1 MSNEELRVRRFFVNM
16 QRLGVKIALDGE
28 RLLVTGAGVS
38 PLLEDECKKRIHWL
52 KKWRSD
58 MAFKKLDTTA
68 LPTRQWALVGHPGS
82 GKSTFAAQLRTPLL
96 VVDADHRFG
105 EVAHLA
111 VGDVFTLSDDP
122 ADMVIAER
130 IVTQLRANMT
140 GSGVQTIV
148 IDSLTAILAPLVTE
162 AVLSNDA
169 GVNKNRVAAFK
180 GKALALRLLQD
191 AITGW
196 GCDVLWVYHL
206 RAGLDGHA
214 RQVEST
220 SISAVELARLRRS
233 LNVTLRCVQE
243 GARRGVVVDWA
254 RSGRQG
260 MTLWDESGCWR
271 DMPERIESAV
281 YGGLSAAER
290 DAMGKATPTSFT
302 SAADAIAWGFESG
315 VFDDALHAKNAYD
328 KLKVEAAPTTAA
340 VMWQLW
346 IAEVQRRKHER
357 KSEGAP

>member
-1 MSNEELRVRRFFVNM
+1 MSSEELRAWRFFANLH
-16 QRLGVKIALDGE
+16 RLGVQIALNGE
-28 RLLVTGAGVS
+28 QLLVTGAGVS

-58 MAFKKLDTTA
+58 MAFKKLNTAA
-68 LPTRQWALVGHPGS
+68 LPARQWALVGYPGS
-82 GKSTFAAQLRTPLL
+82 GKSTFAAQLRGPLL

-105 EVAHLA
+105 EVARLA
-111 VGDVFTLSDDP
+111 AGDVFTLSDDP
-122 ADMVIAER
+122 SDMVIAER
-130 IVTQLRANMT
+130 IVAHLRANMA
-140 GSGVQTIV
+140 GSGVKTIV
-148 IDSLTAILAPLVTE
+148 VDSLTAILAPLVTE

-169 GVNKNRVAAFK
+169 GVNKNRIAAFK

-206 RAGLDGHA
+206 RGGLDAQA
-214 RQVEST
+214 RPVENT

-243 GARRGVVVDWA
+243 GGRCGIKVDWA

-271 DMPERIESAV
+271 DMPQRIEEAV
-281 YGGLSAAER
+281 YGGLSAAEM
-290 DAMGKATPTSFT
+290 DARSKSTPEGFA
-302 SAADAIAWGFESG
+302 SAADAIAWGFEQNI
-315 VFDDALHAKNAYD
+315 FADAAHAKNAYD
-328 KLKVEAAPTTAA
+328 KLKADVAPTTAA
-340 VMWQLW
+340 AMWQAW
-346 IAEVQRRKHER
+346 IAEVQQRRNE
-357 KSEGAP
+357 SAP